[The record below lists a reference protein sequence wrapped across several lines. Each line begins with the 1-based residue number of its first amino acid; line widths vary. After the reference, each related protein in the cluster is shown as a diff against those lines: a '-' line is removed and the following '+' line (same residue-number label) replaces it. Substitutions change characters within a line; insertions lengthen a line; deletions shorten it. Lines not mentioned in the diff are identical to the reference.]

1 MEKNLLKFQEITQ
14 KYELDKRA
22 EEISLYLTST
32 DKINADDFSKKF
44 EMELDDAKF
53 YLSFIEFS
61 LKVKEKNNLH
71 Y

>member
-1 MEKNLLKFQEITQ
+1 MEKNLLQFQEITT
-14 KYELDKRA
+14 KYKLDKRA

-32 DKINADDFSKKF
+32 ENINAEDFAKKF
-44 EMELDDAKF
+44 DLDIEDAKF

-61 LKVKEKNNLH
+61 LKIKEKNNLH